1 MQKDCKEVIDY
12 SFISYVFNFNKTHKE
27 RYYNLLNN
35 TNKDYIII
43 KKRKEIDKLFKK
55 DQ

>member
-12 SFISYVFNFNKTHKE
+12 SFISYVYNFNKTHKE
-27 RYYNLLNN
+27 RYYNLLKE
-35 TNKDYIII
+35 TDKDYLII
-43 KKRKEIDKLFKK
+43 KIRKDIDKLFEK